1 MLAKHYVNEAGI
13 YQGIIDGGEP
23 PEGLIMVLVA
33 PEHTSQIYNF
43 TLGIWEGDAWRT
55 SLLCSEVDLAADA
68 ARAKVAGD
76 PLRAMEYD
84 RARVEAEQF
93 AASNYQ
99 GTVPPMVAAWA
110 INGRTP
116 QQAAESIL
124 QEASQYTAALV
135 QLRTVRLK
143 AKEQIRAL
151 MAADQVEQAQQVAA
165 QTIASIEAA
174 VLGIGNNQS

>member
-1 MLAKHYVNEAGI
+1 MLAKHYVNQAGV
-13 YQGIIDGGEP
+13 YQGIIDGGDP
-23 PEGLIMVLVA
+23 PEDLIMVLVA

-43 TLGIWEGDAWRT
+43 ALGVWEGDAWRT

-68 ARAKVAGD
+68 ARAKVAGA

-116 QQAAESIL
+116 QQAADNIL
-124 QEASQYTAALV
+124 AEAAQYTAALV
-135 QLRTVRLK
+135 QLRTARLQ
-143 AKEQIRAL
+143 AKEQIRTA
-151 MAADQVEQAQQVAA
+151 MAVGQVAQAQAIAA
-165 QTIASIEAA
+165 ATIAAIEAA
-174 VLGIGNNQS
+174 VAGIGNNA